1 MRLVRW
7 SLALLV
13 FIVSVLVSTVAS
25 AAPPA
30 PGPAGGSSQPE
41 IASAS
46 VVAAGQSWV
55 TVPGAPTGV
64 SATVGSDGEATV
76 SWRPPASDGGAP
88 ITSYEVTPHPGGPG
102 IVSGSAPYPATK
114 VYGLTAGTVYSFT
127 VTAFNSAGAGPA
139 SALSGAITARQE
151 VSTPALTALTSP
163 GPGAT
168 GVAQDSVVSAVFNES
183 VTGWNE
189 PSVVTLRDPAG
200 ALVPA
205 YVRYEQSAKVAK
217 IIPGAP
223 LAADTRY
230 TVTLIGGATGIR
242 DLSGTPLAT
251 VSWTFTTG
259 PAPTVTAQTPAVDAS
274 AVTRSAN
281 VTATFSE
288 PVLGVTG
295 SSVTL
300 RNAAGATVA
309 ATVRYD
315 AATRTVT
322 VDPAADLA
330 ADTRYTVTLTGG
342 PTMIRDA
349 AGNPLRTVTWA
360 FSTGT
365 APTFMAGTPADGS
378 TGVAVTTTVTTTFSE
393 AVSGVS
399 SSSFQLVDGS
409 GVVVPAVVTYNSA
422 TRTATLD
429 PRASLAAGSEFIVLL
444 NDSSGT
450 IRDAGGNV
458 LARSTWSFST

>member
-25 AAPPA
+25 AAPP
-30 PGPAGGSSQPE
+30 GPAGGASQPE
-41 IASAS
+41 SASAS

-64 SATVGSDGEATV
+64 SATVGSWGEATV

-88 ITSYEVTPHPGGPG
+88 ITDYRVTSHPGGTG
-102 IVSGSAPYPATK
+102 IVSGGGTYPATK
-114 VYGLTAGTVYSFT
+114 VYGLTPGTVYSFT

-139 SALSGAITARQE
+139 SALSGAITARDE
-151 VSTPALTALTSP
+151 VATPALTALTSP

-168 GVAQDSVVSAVFNES
+168 GVALGATVSAVFNES

-200 ALVPA
+200 APVPI
-205 YVRYEQSAKVAK
+205 YVRYEPSAKVVQL
-217 IIPGAP
+217 IHEAP

-259 PAPTVTAQTPAVDAS
+259 PAPTVTARTPAVDAS
-274 AVTRSAN
+274 SVARSST

-300 RNAAGATVA
+300 RNASGATVA
-309 ATVRYD
+309 APVRYD
-315 AATRTVT
+315 AGTRTVT
-322 VDPAADLA
+322 VDPTADLA

-342 PTMIRDA
+342 PAMIRDA
-349 AGNPLRTVTWA
+349 AGNPLTTVSWS

-365 APTFMAGTPADGS
+365 APTVTAITPADGS
-378 TGVAVTTTVTTTFSE
+378 SGVAVTTTVTATFGE
-393 AVSGVS
+393 AVSGVT

-409 GVVVPAVVTYNSA
+409 GVVVPADVVYNGA

-429 PRASLAAGSEFIVLL
+429 PRASLPAASGFAVLL
-444 NDSSGT
+444 NGSSGT

-458 LARSTWSFST
+458 LARSSWSFAT

>member
-1 MRLVRW
+1 
-7 SLALLV
+7 
-13 FIVSVLVSTVAS
+13 
-25 AAPPA
+25 
-30 PGPAGGSSQPE
+30 
-41 IASAS
+41 
-46 VVAAGQSWV
+46 
-55 TVPGAPTGV
+55 
-64 SATVGSDGEATV
+64 
-76 SWRPPASDGGAP
+76 
-88 ITSYEVTPHPGGPG
+88 
-102 IVSGSAPYPATK
+102 
-114 VYGLTAGTVYSFT
+114 VYSFT

-139 SALSGAITARQE
+139 SARSGAITARQE
-151 VSTPALTALTSP
+151 VATPALTALTSP
-163 GPGAT
+163 GPGDT
-168 GVAQDSVVSAVFNES
+168 GVAQDITVGAVFNEP

-205 YVRYEQSAKVAK
+205 YVRYEPSARVVQ
-217 IIPGAP
+217 IIHEAP

-230 TVTLIGGATGIR
+230 TVTLIGGPAGIR
-242 DLSGTPLAT
+242 DQSGTPLAT

-274 AVTRSAN
+274 TVARSAN

-300 RNAAGATVA
+300 RNSSGATVA
-309 ATVRYD
+309 APVRYD

-342 PTMIRDA
+342 PAMIRDA
-349 AGNPLRTVTWA
+349 AGNPLTTVTWA

-365 APTFMAGTPADGS
+365 APTVT
-378 TGVAVTTTVTTTFSE
+378 AVTPTGGSSGVPVATTVTATFSE

-399 SSSFQLVDGS
+399 SNSLQLVDGS

-429 PRASLAAGSEFIVLL
+429 PRASLPAGSGFVVLL
-444 NDSSGT
+444 NNSSGT